1 VEPIGLN
8 IPILIDLIMEYYPRK
23 IEEKLEKW
31 LGRRE
36 YILLKGPRQSGKTT
50 LLLHLRERLENSEYL
65 TLEDPGWRE
74 AFERDPKRVAERI
87 LERGRSILLLD
98 EVQYVKEIGQRLK
111 LLFDLYGE
119 RLKIIA
125 TGSGS
130 FDIKVEV
137 GKHLVGRAIY
147 FELLPLTFEEFLMW
161 KAKDLHRTYLGFI
174 ESLSGF
180 LKEGKLEVGP
190 IFEREFQSL
199 LEEYVIFGGFPAVV
213 KEPNQETK
221 RELLKNLVSTYIER
235 DIFYFLGVKNPEKFQ
250 NLMKFLAFQTGGLLN
265 HAEACRELGV
275 DFKTLQSYLSL
286 LRQTYVIDLLPP
298 FFRNLVTELKKSRKF
313 YFLDTG
319 LRNSLLNRFGP
330 LQEREDRGRLLENYV
345 FIQLRS
351 RFENL
356 HFWRTAGGGEIDF
369 ILGGDEPIP
378 VEVKVGKGKLGKG
391 FASFLKSYRP
401 KRAIV
406 FTEGEFGV
414 REISGVKV
422 AFLPH
427 YFI

>member
-1 VEPIGLN
+1 
-8 IPILIDLIMEYYPRK
+8 MEYYPRK

-31 LGRRE
+31 LGRKE
-36 YILLKGPRQSGKTT
+36 YLLLKGPRQSGKTT
-50 LLLHLRERLENSEYL
+50 LLLHLHEQLGDSEYL
-65 TLEDPGWRE
+65 TLEDPEWRE
-74 AFERDPKRVAERI
+74 AFERDPKRAAERI
-87 LERGRSILLLD
+87 LERGKSILLLD
-98 EVQYVKEIGQRLK
+98 EAQYVKEIGQRLK
-111 LLFDLYGE
+111 LLFDLYGG
-119 RLKIIA
+119 RLKVIA

-130 FDIKVEV
+130 FDIKVEI

-147 FELLPLTFEEFLMW
+147 FELMPLTFEEFLMW
-161 KAKDLHRTYLGFI
+161 RARDLHRTYLGFV
-174 ESLSGF
+174 ESLSKF
-180 LKEGKLEVGP
+180 LKGGKLETKP

-199 LEEYVIFGGFPAVV
+199 LEEYIIFGGFPAVV
-213 KEPNQETK
+213 KESSQETK
-221 RELLKNLVSTYIER
+221 RELLRNLVNTYIER
-235 DIFYFLGVKNPEKFQ
+235 DIFYFLGVKTPEKFQ
-250 NLMKFLAFQTGGLLN
+250 NLMKFLAFQAGGLLN
-265 HAEACRELGV
+265 HAEACRELGI
-275 DFKTLQSYLSL
+275 DFRTLQSYLSL
-286 LRQTYVIDLLPP
+286 LRQSYMIDLLPP
-298 FFRNLVTELKKSRKF
+298 FFRNLITELRKSRKF

-330 LQEREDRGRLLENYV
+330 LREREDKGRLLENHL

-356 HFWRTAGGGEIDF
+356 HFWRTAGGAEIDF
-369 ILGGDEPIP
+369 ILDGDGPVP
-378 VEVKVGKGKLGKG
+378 VEVKVGKGRPGKG

-414 REISGVKV
+414 REILGIKV

>member
-1 VEPIGLN
+1 V
-8 IPILIDLIMEYYPRK
+8 EYYPRK

-31 LGRRE
+31 LGRKE
-36 YILLKGPRQSGKTT
+36 YLLLKGPRQSGKTT
-50 LLLHLRERLENSEYL
+50 FLLHLHELLKDSEYL
-65 TLEDPGWRE
+65 TLEDPSWRE
-74 AFERDPKRVAERI
+74 AFEKDPKAVAERI
-87 LERGRSILLLD
+87 LERKKSVLLLD
-98 EVQYVKEIGQRLK
+98 EAQYIGDMGQRLK

-147 FELLPLTFEEFLMW
+147 FELLPLTFEEFLKW
-161 KAKDLHRTYLGFI
+161 RAGDLHRTYLGFL

-180 LKEGKLEVGP
+180 LREEKLEAEP
-190 IFEREFQSL
+190 IFGREFQSL

-213 KEPNQETK
+213 KEPSQEIK
-221 RELLKNLVSTYIER
+221 RELLRNLVTTYLER
-235 DIFYFLGVKNPEKFQ
+235 DIFYFLRVKNPEKFQ
-250 NLMKFLAFQTGGLLN
+250 ELMRFLSFQIGGLLN
-265 HAEACRELGV
+265 HADACRELGI
-275 DFKTLQSYLSL
+275 DFRTLLSYLSL
-286 LRQTYVIDLLPP
+286 LRQTYVIELLPP
-298 FFRNLVTELKKSRKF
+298 FFRNLVTELRKSKKL

-319 LRNSLLNRFGP
+319 LRNSLLNRFDP
-330 LQEREDRGRLLENYV
+330 LAEREDRGRLLENHV

-351 RFENL
+351 RFEKL
-356 HFWRTAGGGEIDF
+356 HFWRTAGKGEIDF
-369 ILGGDEPIP
+369 ILGDSGEPVP
-378 VEVKVGKGKLGKG
+378 VEVKTGKGRPGRG
-391 FASFLKSYRP
+391 FSSFLKSYRP

-414 REISGVKV
+414 REISGTKV

-427 YFI
+427 YFA